1 MKLHIERSYVDAMVT
16 EYPELTQLK
25 EQLRFGNRA
34 EIPINQ
40 LSSSEL
46 GFLQNLYRQAGPEMS
61 TQAAMI
67 STLQKALND
76 DEERFTAN
84 DLERLVPTIA
94 DFLVNDAIRGWL
106 FRVNSVGQAMAY
118 LITRLDYTPPGEEE
132 AGRMLIE
139 LKANS
144 RGKIAIENLIIR
156 RKDINGQS
164 ISEIFAATGPEN
176 PMWFYLPVAVRPV
189 WSMTKIFSAIVP

>member
-1 MKLHIERSYVDAMVT
+1 
-16 EYPELTQLK
+16 
-25 EQLRFGNRA
+25 
-34 EIPINQ
+34 
-40 LSSSEL
+40 
-46 GFLQNLYRQAGPEMS
+46 MS